1 MLFAVH
7 IVRSEQSKHSNID
20 CSDIWWLLVLIFIF
34 KVDSDGNR
42 ICPLNGCADMLAAPM
57 AWLIPLIVI
66 FNIFQIVMYVKGLWC
81 SLQLNFYYWKEYNI
95 RLQKKKDNKECGGK
109 PNWKLRWEIEK
120 EMAAESYNYYF
131 RYDVYESEIIHTIT
145 LDGSDPDG
153 VVTEEKMVTEMVTH
167 TAFHMDPHGVPDET
181 DKML

>member
-1 MLFAVH
+1 M
-7 IVRSEQSKHSNID
+7 
-20 CSDIWWLLVLIFIF
+20 
-34 KVDSDGNR
+34 DSDGNK

-131 RYDVYESEIIHTIT
+131 RYDVYESEIIDTIKPP
-145 LDGSDPDG
+145 DGSDPDAIPPPVPPPDG
-153 VVTEEKMVTEMVTH
+153 S
-167 TAFHMDPHGVPDET
+167 DPGQYYPHGVPDET